1 MEGRADAAQMEDP
14 AKAVRGRHLEGE
26 IEGAR
31 RRKTAYTAVTVFCII
46 LFGVALI
53 PIAAEFSEFGT
64 LVSSEAFAS
73 LAGAVVAVVLAMVT
87 AYLSEREKKRIRELE
102 VERARLE

>member
-1 MEGRADAAQMEDP
+1 VEGRADAAQMEDP
-14 AKAVRGRHLEGE
+14 AKAVRRRHLEEE
-26 IEGAR
+26 IEGVR
-31 RRKTAYTAVTVFCII
+31 RRKTLYTAVSVFCLI

-102 VERARLE
+102 IERARLE

>member
-1 MEGRADAAQMEDP
+1 MEGRADAAQDP
-14 AKAVRGRHLEGE
+14 AGAAKRRRLEGE
-26 IEGAR
+26 LEEAR

-46 LFGVALI
+46 IFGVALI

-64 LVSSEAFAS
+64 LVSSEAFTS

-87 AYLSEREKKRIRELE
+87 AYLSEREKRRIRELE
-102 VERARLE
+102 VERARLEQ